1 MKGIKKFLFLLI
13 AAMLCHVTA
22 WAVEETI
29 QEPKVEYSADEYMET
44 EEMTMQSKVYYAPG
58 KERREQDMGGMKQI
72 MITRKDKGITWMLM
86 PEQKMYME
94 MKIGDTKGRN
104 EDISDYRDY
113 KIEQS
118 VIGEEVVNGVKT
130 TKSKVVVADPKG
142 NKFGGFMWDTKEGI
156 MVKMDTIGKAEGIK
170 RRMKIELKN
179 LKIEKQDLKLFEI
192 PPGYRK
198 MSTPGLGDFNMQDMM
213 KGGEGE

>member
-1 MKGIKKFLFLLI
+1 MKRTGQVLFFLVVTMLSGI
-13 AAMLCHVTA
+13 MT
-22 WAVEETI
+22 WAVEKTM

-44 EEMTMQSKVYYAPG
+44 EEVTMQAKVYYAPG

-72 MITRKDKGITWMLM
+72 MITRRDKSVTWMLM

-94 MKIGDTKGRN
+94 TKIEERKGRN

-118 VIGEEVVNGVKT
+118 VIGEEVVNGVKA
-130 TKSKVVVADPKG
+130 TKSKVVVTDQRG

-156 MVKMDTIGKAEGIK
+156 MVKMDTVAKAEGAK

-179 LKIEKQDLKLFEI
+179 LKIEKQDPKLFEI
-192 PPGYRK
+192 PSGYRK
-198 MSTPGLGDFNMQDMM
+198 MSTPGLGGDFNMKDMM
-213 KGGEGE
+213 KGLQ